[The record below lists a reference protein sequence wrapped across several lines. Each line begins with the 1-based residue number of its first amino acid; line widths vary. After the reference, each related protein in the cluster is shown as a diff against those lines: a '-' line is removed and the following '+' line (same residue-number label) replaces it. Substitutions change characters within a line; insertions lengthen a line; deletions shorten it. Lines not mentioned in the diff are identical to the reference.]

1 MKLVVALLLATT
13 MAPAQQPHKA
23 ATPPNTQLSSEAQ
36 IQQANMNSVWQAELP
51 NMKSDL
57 AELRSML
64 NVMGAQEMSV
74 DSRSSAAFQ
83 TNRQMW
89 QIVIARLAELTQR
102 MDALERSQAHRI
114 SRPQPEQP

>member
-1 MKLVVALLLATT
+1 MKLVLALLLATT
-13 MAPAQQPHKA
+13 LASAQQPQKA
-23 ATPPNTQLSSEAQ
+23 ATRPHTQPSSEAQ
-36 IQQANMNSVWQAELP
+36 VRQANMNDVWQAELP

-64 NVMGAQEMSV
+64 NVMASQEMGV

-102 MDALERSQAHRI
+102 MDELERTQTRQI
-114 SRPQPEQP
+114 QRPHPEQP